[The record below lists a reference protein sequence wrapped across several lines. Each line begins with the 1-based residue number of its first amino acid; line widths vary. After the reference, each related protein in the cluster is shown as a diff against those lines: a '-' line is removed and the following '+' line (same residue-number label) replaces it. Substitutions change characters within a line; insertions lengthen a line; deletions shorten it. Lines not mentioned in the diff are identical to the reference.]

1 MKEKLEMLN
10 GCEINSWEHEG
21 IVSVSGEFGTANGET
36 FKLSEEDV
44 DTLFALQV
52 AEL

>member
-1 MKEKLEMLN
+1 MKDKLEMLN

-21 IVSVSGEFGTANGET
+21 VVSIKGNMGTANGDT
-36 FKLSEEDV
+36 FKLTEEDV
-44 DTLFALQV
+44 NILFALQV

>member
-1 MKEKLEMLN
+1 MNDKLEMLN

-21 IVSVSGEFGTANGET
+21 VVSIKGKFGTANGEK
-36 FKLSEEDV
+36 FELSEEDV
-44 DTLFALQV
+44 NILFDLLV

>member
-1 MKEKLEMLN
+1 MLEKLEMLN

-21 IVSVSGEFGTANGET
+21 VVSINGKFGTANGET
-36 FKLSEEDV
+36 FELSEEDV

>member
-1 MKEKLEMLN
+1 MNEKLEMLN

-21 IVSVSGEFGTANGET
+21 VVGINGEFGFVNGEK

-44 DTLFALQV
+44 NILFNVLIG
-52 AEL
+52 EL